1 VVSGLLL
8 VDKPLGVSS
17 HGVVAMARKAL
28 GTRKIGHAGTLDPAA
43 SGLLVL
49 GVGPGTRLLTYM
61 VGLDKTYLATMRLGY
76 STTTDDAEGERID
89 HPAGDL
95 GSCSDAAIDSA
106 ISEFRGKISQV
117 PSTYSAI
124 KVDGRRS
131 YDLARQGAEVDLA
144 ARSVT
149 VHRLDRGAI
158 SRGDSWIDV
167 ELVIECSSGTYI
179 RALARDIGSALGVGG
194 HLVALR
200 RTTVGPFVVGDARAH
215 DAIEPSALMTLAH
228 GAGAVM
234 EQVSIAGHHIVDIS
248 HGRAVPCE
256 GWPEG
261 VPLAAVAATTGE
273 LLAIVEC
280 SAGRS
285 RILMGVPPQQ

>member
-28 GTRKIGHAGTLDPAA
+28 GTKKVGHAGTLDPAA

-76 STTTDDAEGERID
+76 STTTDDAEGDKIE
-89 HPAGDL
+89 HPEGDL
-95 GSCSDAAIDSA
+95 AACTDAAIEGA
-106 ISEFRGKISQV
+106 LEPLRGLISQV

-131 YDLARQGAEVDLA
+131 YDVARSGGEVELA

-149 VHRLDRGAI
+149 IHRLERGGVRRE
-158 SRGDSWIDV
+158 SSWIDV
-167 ELVIECSSGTYI
+167 DLIVECSSGTYI
-179 RALARDIGSALGVGG
+179 RALARDIGVALGVGG

-200 RTTVGPFVVGDARAH
+200 RTKVGPFDISQALAH
-215 DAIEPSALMTLAH
+215 DAIDTAGLLTLSEA
-228 GAGAVM
+228 AGAVM
-234 EQVSIAGHHIVDIS
+234 PLVSVSGPQAQDIR
-248 HGRAVPCE
+248 HGRAFACDGWQE
-256 GWPEG
+256 GL
-261 VPLAAVAATTGE
+261 PLAAVDGASSE

-280 SAGRS
+280 SAGRG
-285 RILMGVPPQQ
+285 RILMGVPPH